1 MTKYDKG
8 IYLLVVASRMAAS
21 RPLQRN
27 LSNDSFLR
35 VLFWNNAVRL
45 RAADGDGDADDDAD
59 DISLLY
65 WSGQV
70 HYSLMYRVKVF
81 QFFTWLYE
89 FDCILYFISSAW
101 VVIWIYLN
109 LVSCAL
115 AL

>member
-1 MTKYDKG
+1 
-8 IYLLVVASRMAAS
+8 MAAS

-45 RAADGDGDADDDAD
+45 RAAFAAAAAVEAASWLRAADADADAD

-65 WSGQV
+65 WSGRV

-81 QFFTWLYE
+81 QFFTWLYG